1 MGRLIATEF
10 VTLDGVAQAPGAPEE
25 DRETDFTLSGSQA
38 PPSAQDSGNTMFM
51 KASKMDA
58 HTTRRYWPPT

>member
-25 DRETDFTLSGSQA
+25 DSENDFTLSGSQA
-38 PPSAQDSGNTMFM
+38 PPIDQDSGNTMFM